1 MLGPMVDHGRAIEF
15 GVDVTPNAD
24 NPSLTRMLLWRV
36 DTLGFELLG
45 VQGSSPA
52 AAGTPG

>member
-24 NPSLTRMLLWRV
+24 NPSLMRMLLGRA
-36 DTLGFELLG
+36 DTLGLELLG
-45 VQGSSPA
+45 VHDSSPA